1 MSKSLYSLILSD
13 EVVAELDRAALK
25 AGTNRS
31 QLANRILAEHLSLL
45 TPERRIEE
53 IFRTVD
59 RFFNDGAEM
68 VSRFIP
74 HQPVMQLKTALA
86 YRYRPTLRYELRLY
100 PEAQE
105 GQIGEIHMILR
116 TQAEELLDQMA
127 DFARAWAQAENALTA
142 PGQLQPLYQWQ
153 PGRFDRSLR
162 QPEDGMDPE
171 HYSDLLSRYIQLL
184 DESFKSWLCGRMAA
198 ADLPDIIQSSM
209 KGETV

>member
-59 RFFNDGAEM
+59 RFFNEGAEM
-68 VSRFIP
+68 VSRFTP

-100 PEAQE
+100 PEAQD

-116 TQAEELLDQMA
+116 TQAEELLMLLDA
-127 DFARAWAQAENALTA
+127 FARDWIRAERALGSDGEA
-142 PGQLQPLYQWQ
+142 VPLYELQ
-153 PGRFDRSLR
+153 PGRFTRTICLPREGLEPAAFGDRLT
-162 QPEDGMDPE
+162 
-171 HYSDLLSRYIQLL
+171 RYVRLL
-184 DESFKSWLCGRMAA
+184 DESFKEYLCSRVSGAELEYR
-198 ADLPDIIQSSM
+198 IQEEM

>member
-13 EVVAELDRAALK
+13 EVVSELDRAALK

-53 IFRTVD
+53 VFRYVD
-59 RFFNDGAEM
+59 RFFSEGAEM
-68 VSRFIP
+68 VSRFVP
-74 HQPVMQLKTALA
+74 HQPTMQLKTALA

-100 PEAQE
+100 PEAVD

-116 TQAEELLDQMA
+116 TQAEELLNLME
-127 DFARAWAQAENALTA
+127 DFIRTWIQAEQDD
-142 PGQLQPLYQWQ
+142 PGVSENRPLYQLQP
-153 PGRFDRSLR
+153 GHFMRTIR
-162 QPEDGMDPE
+162 QPREGMEPE
-171 HYSDLLSRYIQLL
+171 AFSEVLTRYVQCL
-184 DESFKSWLCGRMAA
+184 DESFKSWLCGRITAVGIRKN
-198 ADLPDIIQSSM
+198 LYERM

>member
-53 IFRTVD
+53 IFRRID
-59 RFFNDGAEM
+59 SFFGEGADM
-68 VSRFIP
+68 VPLFLP
-74 HQPVMQLKTALA
+74 HQPTMQLKTALS

-100 PEAQE
+100 PEAQD
-105 GQIGEIHMILR
+105 GRIGEIHMILR
-116 TQAEELLDQMA
+116 TQAQELLLRMEA
-127 DFARAWAQAENALTA
+127 FAEIWARTESALLA
-142 PGQLQPLYQWQ
+142 GRGQVPLYETQ
-153 PGRFDRSLR
+153 PGRFMRTVSL
-162 QPEDGMDPE
+162 PEGEPDPE
-171 HYSDLLSRYIQLL
+171 RISELLSRLVSLL
-184 DESFKSWLCGRMAA
+184 DASFKDFVCGRMDAA
-198 ADLPDIIQSSM
+198 ALKAFLQKEL

>member
-1 MSKSLYSLILSD
+1 MSRSLYSLILSD

-53 IFRTVD
+53 VFRYID
-59 RFFNDGAEM
+59 RFFSEGAEM

-74 HQPVMQLKTALA
+74 HQPTMQLKTALA

-100 PEAQE
+100 PEAE
-105 GQIGEIHMILR
+105 DGQIGEIHMILR
-116 TQAEELLDQMA
+116 TQAEELLTLMDEFCRVWVRA
-127 DFARAWAQAENALTA
+127 EGSARSDRENA
-142 PGQLQPLYQWQ
+142 PLYQLQ
-153 PGRFDRSLR
+153 PGRFTRTICEP
-162 QPEDGMDPE
+162 PEGTE
-171 HYSDLLSRYIQLL
+171 AEAFSEALTRYVQQL
-184 DESFKSWLCGRMAA
+184 DESFKNYICGRENA
-198 ADLPDIIQSSM
+198 ADIQHKLQEM